1 MAEKREPSPP
11 PLLNEEQEGVAWGRR
26 RREGKGEWQGEK
38 RETAEGGQEGGSG
51 VRLSQLR
58 QEEVRGEKEDQ
69 WRQRRYTGQRA
80 GGKAEGEGRV
90 RAGRQNPG
98 APGLIWGVSA
108 CR

>member
-26 RREGKGEWQGEK
+26 RREGKGEVAGGE
-38 RETAEGGQEGGSG
+38 EGNGRRWAGGGSG